1 MILLLRRGLLVGKG
15 GTIQMVVILMFN
27 FQFFFLK
34 RANSFLTCNEH
45 CREDMREKMRQSIDL
60 HIRLEAVC
68 TSSS

>member
-1 MILLLRRGLLVGKG
+1 
-15 GTIQMVVILMFN
+15 MVVILMFN

-45 CREDMREKMRQSIDL
+45 CREDMREMMRQSIHL
-60 HIRLEAVC
+60 HIWLEAVC